1 VLEIHPAKNFDAGSH
16 YIVALRNLT
25 DKNGTALKAPDAFRY
40 YRDQIKSGKPEI
52 EGRRAHFEQIFKD
65 LKKAGILDSR
75 RGKSGGYVM
84 LRPADT
90 ISFGEVLRLFE
101 GPLAPLPCLSRN
113 AYRRCED
120 CVSEATCEI
129 RREFGRAYDAS
140 RQVLDSRTLGDAL
153 HNNPYGVEP
162 GHEVRRAG

>member
-1 VLEIHPAKNFDAGSH
+1 MISNKAK
-16 YIVALRNLT
+16 Y
-25 DKNGTALKAPDAFRY
+25 AFRALLA
-40 YRDQIKSGKPEI
+40 IAAEPEGSALTSAEI
-52 EGRRAHFEQIFKD
+52 ARTHSIPHKFLEQILLD

-75 RGKSGGYVM
+75 RGKTGGYVM
-84 LRPADT
+84 LRPSDT
-90 ISFGEVLRLFE
+90 VSFGEVLRLFE

-120 CVSEATCEI
+120 CVSEAACEI

-140 RQVLDSRTLGDAL
+140 RQVLDARTIADAL
-153 HNNPYGVEP
+153 RNSPYGVEP